1 MNELIYHQIYVLI
14 VFILTGMCLG
24 LLFDFFR
31 IQRRVLKTYDFI
43 TYIQDILF
51 WILSGIIL
59 IFVIM
64 KYTNGEIRIY
74 MIFGIILGIIL
85 YLRLISKL
93 FIKINTTIF
102 KLILKIISIPLFPF
116 KKIYEIIK
124 KSWKKN
130 NNML

>member
-1 MNELIYHQIYVLI
+1 MNELIYHQINILAI
-14 VFILTGMCLG
+14 FILTGMCIG

-31 IQRRVLKTYDFI
+31 IQRKVFKTFDFI
-43 TYIQDILF
+43 TYIEDVLF

-59 IFVIM
+59 IIVIM

-74 MIFGIILGIIL
+74 MISGMVLGLII
-85 YLRLISKL
+85 YLRLISKYI
-93 FIKINTTIF
+93 IKINTS
-102 KLILKIISIPLFPF
+102 ILKFIIKFIKIILFPL
-116 KKIYEIIK
+116 KKICEIPK

>member
-1 MNELIYHQIYVLI
+1 MNELIHHQIKILAI
-14 VFILTGMCLG
+14 FTLTGMCIG

-31 IQRRVLKTYDFI
+31 IQRKVFKTFDFI
-43 TYIQDILF
+43 TYIQDVLF

-59 IFVIM
+59 IIVIM

-74 MIFGIILGIIL
+74 MISGMVLGIIV
-85 YLRLISKL
+85 YMRLISKYI
-93 FIKINTTIF
+93 IKINTLILKF
-102 KLILKIISIPLFPF
+102 IIRFIKLILLPL
-116 KKIYEIIK
+116 KKICEIPK

>member
-1 MNELIYHQIYVLI
+1 MNELIHHQIKILAI
-14 VFILTGMCLG
+14 FTLTGMCIG

-31 IQRRVLKTYDFI
+31 IQRKVFKTFDFI
-43 TYIQDILF
+43 TYIQDVLF

-59 IFVIM
+59 IIVIM

-74 MIFGIILGIIL
+74 MISGMVLGIIV
-85 YLRLISKL
+85 YMRLISKYI
-93 FIKINTTIF
+93 IKINTLILKF
-102 KLILKIISIPLFPF
+102 IIRFIKLILLPLKKNCEIP
-116 KKIYEIIK
+116 K

>member
-1 MNELIYHQIYVLI
+1 MNELIYHQINILAI
-14 VFILTGMCLG
+14 FILTGMCIG

-31 IQRRVLKTYDFI
+31 IQRKVFKTFDFI
-43 TYIQDILF
+43 TYIEDVLF

-59 IFVIM
+59 IIVIM

-74 MIFGIILGIIL
+74 MISGMVLGLII
-85 YLRLISKL
+85 YLRLISKYI
-93 FIKINTTIF
+93 IKINTS
-102 KLILKIISIPLFPF
+102 ILKFIIKFIKIILFHL
-116 KKIYEIIK
+116 KKICEIAK